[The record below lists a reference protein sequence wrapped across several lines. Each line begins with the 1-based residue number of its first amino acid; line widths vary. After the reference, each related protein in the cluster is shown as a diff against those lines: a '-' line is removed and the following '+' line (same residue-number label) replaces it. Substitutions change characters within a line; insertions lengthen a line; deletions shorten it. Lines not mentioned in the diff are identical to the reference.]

1 MGDYNLREVLR
12 LAIEGR
18 RCGEIA
24 RMLGVEARWVAVIV
38 EEHRNLIA
46 AKRYERE
53 GQRPDGTPAPKERSK
68 NDGK

>member
-24 RMLGVEARWVAVIV
+24 RILGVEARWVAVIV

-53 GQRPDGTPAPKERSK
+53 GRRPDGTPMPKERSK